1 MVEIRRL
8 ATAYPKRKVGGEAC
22 RVAPDRLIQGARFD
36 AVQTGET
43 RRQDH
48 PLAAQR
54 DDHTFDR
61 CEPPA
66 QRARA
71 HQGCWEGRVNA
82 KSTKPIA
89 GVAPATTDV
98 SPDVLV
104 IGAGAIGA
112 SAALHL
118 ARAGV
123 RVTLLEKESGPAQ
136 HQSGRNSGVIH
147 AGYNLKP
154 GSLKAK
160 YCVEGSRAL
169 RQYCRERGIAMEQGG
184 ILIVARTEAERA
196 TLLELHRRA
205 QGNGVQSRIVDADEV
220 RAIEPHA
227 RGIAGLHAPE
237 GASFDATAYVRAL
250 LAEGEQLG
258 VELHYG
264 MRVRSWTEG
273 PDVELDTTGGRFS
286 APVLLN
292 CAGLHADRVAGTV
305 ARDLRIVPFRG
316 YYAELRPERITLVRS
331 HVYAAPDLTF
341 PFLGVHLSRRVDGR
355 VIVGPGAMLAF
366 GREAYSFARV
376 QPRDLVGML
385 AWPGFWRM
393 ILQPRFRALV
403 RSEVMKSPFPKRT
416 WAEARLLIPEL
427 TAGVFFRSF
436 AGPPR
441 STLFP
446 YTTLFRLAWS
456 AGSSP
461 NVASSSRG

>member
-1 MVEIRRL
+1 M
-8 ATAYPKRKVGGEAC
+8 
-22 RVAPDRLIQGARFD
+22 
-36 AVQTGET
+36 
-43 RRQDH
+43 
-48 PLAAQR
+48 
-54 DDHTFDR
+54 
-61 CEPPA
+61 
-66 QRARA
+66 
-71 HQGCWEGRVNA
+71 
-82 KSTKPIA
+82 
-89 GVAPATTDV
+89 
-98 SPDVLV
+98 

-118 ARAGV
+118 ARTGA
-123 RVTLLEKESGPAQ
+123 RVVVLEKEAGPAR

-154 GSLKAK
+154 GTLKAK
-160 YCVEGSRAL
+160 YCVEGSRRL
-169 RQYCRERGIAMEQGG
+169 RAYCREREIPMVEGG
-184 ILIVARTEAERA
+184 ILIVARSEAERA

-205 QGNGVQSRIVDADEV
+205 QGNGVQSRLVDADEV

-366 GREAYSFARV
+366 GREAYRFWQVNLGDFAGTLLWSGFYRLF
-376 QPRDLVGML
+376 RDRRFRSLLVGEVQKSL
-385 AWPGFWRM
+385 SLRAVWR
-393 ILQPRFRALV
+393 
-403 RSEVMKSPFPKRT
+403 
-416 WAEARLLIPEL
+416 EAQLLIPDL
-427 TAGVFFRSF
+427 ASHDLVRSF
-436 AGPPR
+436 AGNRAQVVSRNGQLMDDIVVRETSRTVHVLNAVSPGLTCSLP
-441 STLFP
+441 FGDQ
-446 YTTLFRLAWS
+446 LARVCQTKLQG
-456 AGSSP
+456 AK
-461 NVASSSRG
+461 

>member
-1 MVEIRRL
+1 
-8 ATAYPKRKVGGEAC
+8 
-22 RVAPDRLIQGARFD
+22 
-36 AVQTGET
+36 
-43 RRQDH
+43 
-48 PLAAQR
+48 
-54 DDHTFDR
+54 
-61 CEPPA
+61 
-66 QRARA
+66 
-71 HQGCWEGRVNA
+71 
-82 KSTKPIA
+82 
-89 GVAPATTDV
+89 
-98 SPDVLV
+98 V

-118 ARAGV
+118 ARTGA
-123 RVTLLEKESGPAQ
+123 RVVVLEKEAGPAR

-154 GSLKAK
+154 GTLKAK
-160 YCVEGSRAL
+160 YCVEGSRRL
-169 RQYCRERGIAMEQGG
+169 RAYCREREIPMVEGG

-205 QGNGVQSRIVDADEV
+205 QGNGVQSRLVDADEV

-366 GREAYSFARV
+366 GREAYRFWQVNLGDFAGTLLWSGFYRLF
-376 QPRDLVGML
+376 RDRRFRSLLVGEVQKSL
-385 AWPGFWRM
+385 SLRAVWR
-393 ILQPRFRALV
+393 
-403 RSEVMKSPFPKRT
+403 
-416 WAEARLLIPEL
+416 EAQLLIPDL
-427 TAGVFFRSF
+427 ASHDLVRSF
-436 AGPPR
+436 AGNRAQVVSRNGQLMDDIVVRETSRTVHVLNAVSPGLTCSLP
-441 STLFP
+441 FGDE
-446 YTTLFRLAWS
+446 LARVCRTKLQ
-456 AGSSP
+456 GP
-461 NVASSSRG
+461 K

>member
-1 MVEIRRL
+1 
-8 ATAYPKRKVGGEAC
+8 
-22 RVAPDRLIQGARFD
+22 
-36 AVQTGET
+36 
-43 RRQDH
+43 
-48 PLAAQR
+48 
-54 DDHTFDR
+54 
-61 CEPPA
+61 
-66 QRARA
+66 
-71 HQGCWEGRVNA
+71 
-82 KSTKPIA
+82 
-89 GVAPATTDV
+89 
-98 SPDVLV
+98 V

-118 ARAGV
+118 ARTGA
-123 RVTLLEKESGPAQ
+123 RVVVLEKEAGPAR

-154 GSLKAK
+154 GTLKAK
-160 YCVEGSRAL
+160 YCVEGSRRL
-169 RQYCRERGIAMEQGG
+169 RAYCREREIPMVEGG
-184 ILIVARTEAERA
+184 ILIVARSEAERA

-205 QGNGVQSRIVDADEV
+205 QGNGVQSRLVDADEV

-366 GREAYSFARV
+366 GREAYRFWQVNPGDFAGTLLWSGFYRLF
-376 QPRDLVGML
+376 RDRRFRSLLVGEVQKSL
-385 AWPGFWRM
+385 SLRAVWR
-393 ILQPRFRALV
+393 
-403 RSEVMKSPFPKRT
+403 
-416 WAEARLLIPEL
+416 EAQLLIPDL
-427 TAGVFFRSF
+427 ASHDLVRSF
-436 AGPPR
+436 AGNRAQVVSRNGQLMDDIVVRETSRTVHVLNAVSPGLTCSLP
-441 STLFP
+441 FGDE
-446 YTTLFRLAWS
+446 LARVCRTKLQ
-456 AGSSP
+456 GP
-461 NVASSSRG
+461 K